1 MKQGI
6 SPGSMYCWHRFFCP
20 RNRRLA
26 GILFLTS
33 LAFSYF
39 VWNVSLDNIFSTTR
53 ARALIFHRSI
63 SDDKNLSVSTVM
75 FFFLT
80 FDLLFE
86 NFNFV
91 YNFSIC
97 STSLVMVTSLND
109 WEILVWNEK
118 LQPNRRKAP
127 NKQTNKWTKYYIYI
141 Y

>member
-39 VWNVSLDNIFSTTR
+39 VWHVSLDNIFSTTR

-91 YNFSIC
+91 YNFSTASAIVFIGDLC
-97 STSLVMVTSLND
+97 F
-109 WEILVWNEK
+109 
-118 LQPNRRKAP
+118 
-127 NKQTNKWTKYYIYI
+127 TNKFCWKVGFSNPSRHRPKNR
-141 Y
+141 